1 MSSLVSAAEIRPSDA
16 DRASV
21 PEIAAFDAV
30 ITPHRSLSE
39 RGLVILLAVVAL
51 VSCAIQIAFVALGAW
66 MAGAFVLFDA
76 VFLAFAV
83 SACRADMARSE
94 RIALRGAIVTI
105 ERQGHRGPASRTA
118 WPAWGLSIECRD
130 DPDYGCRSLVLHH
143 RDRRDEIARD
153 LSPAERRD
161 FLAAFAAAL
170 SVAGFPP
177 RITTVTAPA
186 LLVR

>member
-1 MSSLVSAAEIRPSDA
+1 MTSLAPAAAIRPADGSSAAESGA
-16 DRASV
+16 V
-21 PEIAAFDAV
+21 LFDAV
-30 ITPHRSLSE
+30 ITPHRSLGE
-39 RGLVILLAVVAL
+39 RGFVLLLAAVAL

-76 VFLAFAV
+76 VFLAFAIY
-83 SACRADMARSE
+83 ACRADMDRSE
-94 RIALRGAIVTI
+94 RIAIRGATVVVA
-105 ERQGHRGPASRTA
+105 RQGQRGSAGPEV
-118 WPAWGLSIECRD
+118 WPAWGLAIECRD
-130 DPDYGCRSLVLHH
+130 DPDYGCRNLFLLH
-143 RDRRDEIARD
+143 RSRRDEIARD